1 MSPNVVPASPLV
13 DVARG
18 IDWTQPVTTALSDA
32 ADAQTRALIDGFV
45 HESGPPPARFAW
57 VVFGSHARREL
68 HCASDQD
75 SALFWQTEQ
84 AARTSYAKDLA
95 VAVIDGLERF
105 GLRPCDGG
113 YMADTWSYSLEQWQ
127 QILRERVDAPTP
139 DAVVEGVVAGRRA
152 AVARPDAGRQ
162 GSPRRARGDGRGA
175 HARARVLHRRQ
186 GRAAGPAK
194 ALFMPRARQ
203 TEAPDVVRPREPV
216 EPRRGR
222 EQVGRMGRAGV
233 LAAAAAMAQ
242 EKPLERPRDP
252 KCHRPAQAASR
263 RRIVHADPR
272 LRAGTARAR
281 GPSLSGQHRA
291 VNSSLSPPTLP
302 HPALPCHDRGK
313 PTPRAGPCLS

>member
-139 DAVVEGVVAGRRA
+139 DAVVDADVFLDLRQLKGALDVAPARA
-152 AVARPDAGRQ
+152 VLARGA
-162 GSPRRARGDGRGA
+162 GSPRLMHGLATAANSFPPPLHAFGRLPRGTVDLKKTGLAPIVLLARLYGLKARSGA
-175 HARARVLHRRQ
+175 
-186 GRAAGPAK
+186 
-194 ALFMPRARQ
+194 
-203 TEAPDVVRPREPV
+203 
-216 EPRRGR
+216 
-222 EQVGRMGRAGV
+222 VGTDERLADATKGGV
-233 LAAAAAMAQ
+233 LS
-242 EKPLERPRDP
+242 EELTG
-252 KCHRPAQAASR
+252 
-263 RRIVHADPR
+263 R
-272 LRAGTARAR
+272 LRQAYAFLTRLRMQNQLRQIDAREYVTDTIVMQD
-281 GPSLSGQHRA
+281 LDDD
-291 VNSSLSPPTLP
+291 T
-302 HPALPCHDRGK
+302 HDELRDAFK
-313 PTPRAGPCLS
+313 AIKSAQSVTSMTFRTDL